1 MTSFLSVGNM
11 SIDDLVFPDGTTL
24 WGVPGGNS
32 VYAALGM
39 AAWGERPEL
48 LAVHGPE
55 YPLEALRGRVDTRGA
70 RQHHVNLRNWGLYE
84 EDGSRQ
90 FVFRRATAN
99 WLEFCPEPADL
110 RPGPVECCHLA
121 PLPWGRQAEFAAALR
136 DRGARAITVDPDDRR
151 IAELS
156 RAEIRS
162 LLGQVTAFLP
172 SRQDAGALF
181 PHADP
186 IEAIRR
192 LRDLGPDTPVIA
204 LKLGADGVLVH
215 RAGEPAVLLVPPVAH
230 EVADATG
237 AGDAFCGGFLVGL
250 ARHSDALQAALMGS
264 VSASFATEATGPE
277 ALARASPEAAAF
289 RLAALAGRIQYRD
302 L

>member
-1 MTSFLSVGNM
+1 MTSYLSVGNM
-11 SIDDLVFPDGTTL
+11 SIDDLVFPDGETL
-24 WGVPGGNS
+24 WRVPGGNS

-39 AAWGERPEL
+39 AVWGERPDL
-48 LAVHGPE
+48 LAVHGPD
-55 YPLEALRGRVDTRGA
+55 YPLEALRGRVETSGA
-70 RQHHVNLRNWGLYE
+70 RRHSVTLRNWGLYE

-90 FVFRRATAN
+90 FVFRRATGN
-99 WLEFCPEPADL
+99 WLEFCPEPSDL
-110 RPGPVECCHLA
+110 RAGAVEYCHLA
-121 PLPWGRQAEFAAALR
+121 PLPWGRQAEFTAALR

-162 LLGQVTAFLP
+162 LLLRVAAFLP

-181 PHADP
+181 PHAAP
-186 IEAIRR
+186 TEAMRR
-192 LRDLGPDTPVIA
+192 LRDLGPDTPIIA
-204 LKLGADGVLVH
+204 LKLGADGVLLH
-215 RAGEPAVLLVPPVAH
+215 RAGDAAMLLVPPVAR

-250 ARHSDALQAALMGS
+250 ARHDDATQAALMGS
-264 VSASFATEATGPE
+264 VSASFATEAVGPE
-277 ALARASPEAAAF
+277 ALAQASPAGAAS
-289 RLAALAGRIQYRD
+289 RLAALADRIQHRD

>member
-1 MTSFLSVGNM
+1 MTAFLSVGNM

-24 WGVPGGNS
+24 WRVPGGNS

-39 AAWGERPEL
+39 AVWGERPEL

-55 YPLEALRGRVDTRGA
+55 YSLEALGGRVAVDGA
-70 RQHHVNLRNWGLYE
+70 RRHHATLRNWGLYE

-99 WLEFCPEPADL
+99 WLEFCPGLSDL
-110 RPGPVECCHLA
+110 RAGPVDFCHLA
-121 PLPWGRQAEFAAALR
+121 PLPWSLQADFAAALR
-136 DRGARAITVDPDDRR
+136 DRGARAVTVDPDDRH
-151 IAELS
+151 IAALS
-156 RAEIRS
+156 RAEISS
-162 LLGQVTAFLP
+162 LLRQVTAFLP
-172 SRQDAGALF
+172 SRQDAEALF
-181 PHADP
+181 PHVGP
-186 IEAIRR
+186 TEAMRR
-192 LRDLGPDTPVIA
+192 LRDLGPDTPIIA

-215 RAGEPAVLLVPPVAH
+215 RAGDPAMLLVPPVTR
-230 EVADATG
+230 EVADTTG

-250 ARHSDALQAALMGS
+250 ARHDDVTTPALMGS
-264 VSASFATEATGPE
+264 VSASFAAEAAGPE
-277 ALARASPEAAAF
+277 ALARAAPDRAAS